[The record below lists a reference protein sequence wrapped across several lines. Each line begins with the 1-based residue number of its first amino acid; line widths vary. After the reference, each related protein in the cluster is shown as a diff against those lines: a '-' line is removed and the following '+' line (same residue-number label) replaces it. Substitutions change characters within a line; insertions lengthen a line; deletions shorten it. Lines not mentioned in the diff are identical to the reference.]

1 MTSKQLILDIEAN
14 GLNPDKIWCIVT
26 KEVVSGEV
34 VCYGPNELDQFNLEG
49 VSEIIGHNIL
59 GYDIHVLERLLSID
73 FSGVKLVDTLVMSRL
88 FNPVREGGHSL
99 AAWGERL
106 GFPKGDYTDF
116 SQYTKKMLDYCVQ
129 DVEVNLRAYRS
140 LLKESEGFSE
150 ESIQLEMDV
159 HKIIAEQSRN
169 GWLLDEGR
177 AFMLLAELKEKML
190 DAEERVHDRFTPLPV
205 WVEKNYPKNP
215 YKKNGDKAAIL
226 IRHETEGV
234 RYNAEGSYGIFTYPP
249 FNLGSRQQIG
259 RYLKHFGWK
268 PKEFTESGLPKV
280 DEKILEKVNIPE
292 AQLIKDYLLLQKRV
306 AQVQS
311 WINSVEDDGRVHG
324 FVNPMGTQT
333 NRMSHSSPNVAQV
346 PATKLDKDENILHGM
361 DGGYGHECRECWV
374 VPAGYKLVGCDASGL
389 ELRMLAHYMNDD
401 DYTKEILDGDIH
413 TANQLAAQ
421 LPERSQAKTF
431 IYGFLY
437 GAGDAKVGE
446 IVNGTAKDGKQLK
459 ERFLNATPALKRLRE
474 QVTKAAGRGHLK
486 GLDGR
491 KIWIK
496 SDHSALNYLLQS
508 AGAIIMKRALV
519 ILYGYAKGA
528 KLDFKLVG
536 NIHDEIQAEVAEE
549 HAEVFG
555 KMAVS
560 AIIGAGEQLN
570 MRCPQNG
577 EYKIGTSWAD
587 TH

>member
-1 MTSKQLILDIEAN
+1 MTSKQIVLDIEAN

-26 KEVVSGEV
+26 QEVISGDT
-34 VCYGPNELDQFNLEG
+34 VCYGPNELNNFSIEG
-49 VSEIIGHNIL
+49 VDEIIGHNIL
-59 GYDIHVLERLLSID
+59 GYDIPVLERLLSID
-73 FSGVKLVDTLVMSRL
+73 FSGVRLTDTLVMSRL

-106 GFPKGDYTDF
+106 GFPKGDHTDF
-116 SQYTKKMLDYCVQ
+116 SQYSEEMLDYCVQ
-129 DVEVNLRAYRS
+129 DVEVNTRAYTM

-159 HKIIAEQSRN
+159 HRIIAEQSRN
-169 GWLLDEGR
+169 GWLLDEGK

-190 DAEERVHDRFTPLPV
+190 DAEEQVHNRFLPLPV

-215 YKKNGDKAAIL
+215 YKKNGEKAAIL
-226 IRHETEGV
+226 IRHEAEGV
-234 RYNAEGSYGIFTYPP
+234 HYNEEGSYGIITYPP

-259 RYLKHFGWK
+259 RYLKHFGWE

-280 DEKILEKVNIPE
+280 NEKILEKVDIPE
-292 AQLIKDYLLLQKRV
+292 AQLIKDYLLLQKRI

-324 FVNPMGTQT
+324 FVNPIGAQT
-333 NRMSHSSPNVAQV
+333 NRMSHSSPNLAQV
-346 PATKLDKDENILHGM
+346 PASYSP
-361 DGGYGHECRECWV
+361 YGQECRECWT

-389 ELRMLAHYMNDD
+389 ELRMLAHFMNDE
-401 DYTKEILDGDIH
+401 DYTQEILDGDIH
-413 TANQLAAQ
+413 TANQIAAQ

-446 IVNGTAKDGKQLK
+446 IVNGTAKDGKALK

-474 QVTKAAGRGHLK
+474 QVTKAAGRGYLK

-508 AGAIIMKRALV
+508 AGAIVMKKALV
-519 ILYGYAKGA
+519 ILYGYAEGA

-560 AIIGAGEQLN
+560 AIIEAGNQLN
-570 MRCPQNG
+570 MRCPQDG
-577 EYKIGTSWAD
+577 EYQVGTSWAD